1 MPPTITISQKNEPP
15 TEVKIGSS
23 MNKAAAMPT
32 ASAVRAMKKNATPHG
47 MRATFQTWAE
57 NELQDDGETMK
68 FNPDAIGYC
77 MAHNP
82 GDKVKRA
89 YRRNRLWK
97 PRMGIMNAWERH
109 LARPRPQL
117 KAVA

>member
-1 MPPTITISQKNEPP
+1 LWPGDASQLKNPFEQPISEN
-15 TEVKIGSS
+15 TMRDLLVD
-23 MNKAAAMPT
+23 T
-32 ASAVRAMKKNATPHG
+32 LKKNAPPHG

-89 YRRNRLWK
+89 YRRNQLWK
-97 PRMGIMNAWERH
+97 PRMGIMKAWERH

>member
-1 MPPTITISQKNEPP
+1 
-15 TEVKIGSS
+15 
-23 MNKAAAMPT
+23 
-32 ASAVRAMKKNATPHG
+32 
-47 MRATFQTWAE
+47 
-57 NELQDDGETMK
+57 MK

>member
-1 MPPTITISQKNEPP
+1 MATDYYALL
-15 TEVKIGSS
+15 KI
-23 MNKAAAMPT
+23 
-32 ASAVRAMKKNATPHG
+32 RRDAT
-47 MRATFQTWAE
+47 
-57 NELQDDGETMK
+57 QDE
-68 FNPDAIGYC
+68 
-77 MAHNP
+77 
-82 GDKVKRA
+82 VKRA

>member
-1 MPPTITISQKNEPP
+1 
-15 TEVKIGSS
+15 
-23 MNKAAAMPT
+23 
-32 ASAVRAMKKNATPHG
+32 
-47 MRATFQTWAE
+47 
-57 NELQDDGETMK
+57 
-68 FNPDAIGYC
+68 

-89 YRRNRLWK
+89 YRRNRLWE
-97 PRMGIMNAWERH
+97 PRMGIMKAWERH